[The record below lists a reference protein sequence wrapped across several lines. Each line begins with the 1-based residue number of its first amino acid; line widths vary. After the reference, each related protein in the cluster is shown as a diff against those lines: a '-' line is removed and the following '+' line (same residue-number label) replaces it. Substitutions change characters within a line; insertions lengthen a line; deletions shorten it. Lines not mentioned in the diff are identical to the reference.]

1 MNDPRALTG
10 EPLALDLVD
19 TQFAADGTVVDL
31 LATAESARAW
41 AAAAGLTG
49 TLDEAGLRALRR
61 ARSAVRDALEGR
73 GTAPLNAVLDKGRVR
88 LSVSDALAPARTL
101 QAGEPAWQPAVLA
114 AANLLDLLETAPDR
128 VKHCENPDCM
138 LWFFDTTRN
147 GTRRW
152 CSMAVC
158 GNRMK
163 ARRHYDRV
171 KARLP
176 AWPEQLGQP
185 GPGR

>member
-1 MNDPRALTG
+1 MNDPRALPG
-10 EPLALDLVD
+10 EPLALDLVN
-19 TQFAADGTVVDL
+19 TEFAATGTLVDL

-41 AAAAGLTG
+41 AAAAGLTV
-49 TLDEAGLRALRR
+49 TPDEAGLGALRQ
-61 ARSAVRDALEGR
+61 ARSAVRDALEHR
-73 GTAPLNAVLDKGRVR
+73 GTAPLSAVLDRGRVR
-88 LSVSDALAPARTL
+88 LSVSDELVPVRTL
-101 QAGEPAWQPAVLA
+101 RVSEPAWLPAVLA
-114 AANLLDLLETAPDR
+114 AANLLDLLETAPAR

-171 KARLP
+171 KAR
-176 AWPEQLGQP
+176 
-185 GPGR
+185 

>member
-1 MNDPRALTG
+1 MNDPRALPG
-10 EPLALDLVD
+10 EPLALDLVN
-19 TQFAADGTVVDL
+19 TELAPDGTVVDL

-41 AAAAGLTG
+41 AAAAG
-49 TLDEAGLRALRR
+49 
-61 ARSAVRDALEGR
+61 
-73 GTAPLNAVLDKGRVR
+73 RVR

-101 QAGEPAWQPAVLA
+101 QTGEPAWQPAVLA

-128 VKHCENPDCM
+128 VRPCANPDCM

-163 ARRHYDRV
+163 ARRHHDRV

-176 AWPEQLGQP
+176 A
-185 GPGR
+185 

>member
-1 MNDPRALTG
+1 MNDPRALPG

-19 TQFAADGTVVDL
+19 TEFAPDGTVVDL

-41 AAAAGLTG
+41 AAAAGLAG
-49 TLDEAGLRALRR
+49 TLGEAGLGALRQ

-88 LSVSDALAPARTL
+88 LSVSDALAPSRTL
-101 QAGEPAWQPAVLA
+101 KVSEAAWQPAVLA
-114 AANLLDLLETAPDR
+114 AADLLDLLETAPDR

-152 CSMAVC
+152 CSMAAC

-163 ARRHYDRV
+163 ARRHYGRV
-171 KARLP
+171 KGRAPISAPSRRHP
-176 AWPEQLGQP
+176 ATF
-185 GPGR
+185 

>member
-1 MNDPRALTG
+1 MNDPRALPG
-10 EPLALDLVD
+10 EPLTLDLVN
-19 TQFAADGTVVDL
+19 TEFAPDGTVVDL

-49 TLDEAGLRALRR
+49 TLGEASLAALRQ

-73 GTAPLNAVLDKGRVR
+73 GTAPLNAVLDMGRVR
-88 LSVSDALAPARTL
+88 LSVSDALAPTRTL

-128 VKHCENPDCM
+128 VKHCENPDCV

-176 AWPEQLGQP
+176 ARQ
-185 GPGR
+185 

>member
-1 MNDPRALTG
+1 MNDPRALPG
-10 EPLALDLVD
+10 EPLALDLVN
-19 TQFAADGTVVDL
+19 TELAPDGTVVDL
-31 LATAESARAW
+31 LATAESARSW

-49 TLDEAGLRALRR
+49 TLDEAGLGALRL

-73 GTAPLNAVLDKGRVR
+73 GTAPLNAVLGKGRVR

-101 QAGEPAWQPAVLA
+101 QTGEPAWQPAVLA

-128 VKHCENPDCM
+128 VRPCANPDCM

-163 ARRHYDRV
+163 ARRHHDRV

-176 AWPEQLGQP
+176 A
-185 GPGR
+185 

>member
-1 MNDPRALTG
+1 MDDPRALPG

-19 TQFAADGTVVDL
+19 TEFAAGGTVVDL

-41 AAAAGLTG
+41 AAAAGLAV
-49 TLDEAGLRALRR
+49 TLDQAGLSALRQ

-88 LSVSDALAPARTL
+88 LSVSDTLAPTRTL
-101 QAGEPAWQPAVLA
+101 QADETAWQPAVLA
-114 AANLLDLLETAPDR
+114 ATNLLDLLETAPDR
-128 VKHCENPDCM
+128 VKRCENPGCV

-163 ARRHYDRV
+163 ARRHHDRV
-171 KARLP
+171 KAR
-176 AWPEQLGQP
+176 
-185 GPGR
+185 

>member
-1 MNDPRALTG
+1 MGDPRALPG
-10 EPLALDLVD
+10 EPLPLDLVN
-19 TQFAADGTVVDL
+19 TRFLPDGTVTDL

-41 AAAAGLTG
+41 AAAAGLTEP
-49 TLDEAGLRALRR
+49 LDEASLGALIQ

-73 GTAPLNAVLDKGRVR
+73 GTAKLNAVLDKGRVR
-88 LSVSDALAPARTL
+88 LSVSDTLVPARTL
-101 QAGEPAWQPAVLA
+101 QAGEPAWQLAVA
-114 AANLLDLLETAPDR
+114 AAVKLLDLLETAPER
-128 VKHCENPDCM
+128 VKHCENPDCV

-152 CSMAVC
+152 CSMAAC

-171 KARLP
+171 RAGGAISAP
-176 AWPEQLGQP
+176 
-185 GPGR
+185 

>member
-1 MNDPRALTG
+1 VDDPRAVPG

-19 TQFAADGTVVDL
+19 TEFAPDGTLVDL
-31 LATAESARAW
+31 LATAKSARAW
-41 AAAAGLTG
+41 AVAAGLAG
-49 TLDEAGLRALRR
+49 TLDGAGLSALRQ
-61 ARSAVRDALEGR
+61 ARSAIRDALEGR

-88 LSVSDALAPARTL
+88 LSVSGALAPTRTL
-101 QAGEPAWQPAVLA
+101 QASEPAWQAAVLA
-114 AANLLDLLETAPDR
+114 AANLVDLLETAPDR
-128 VKHCENPDCM
+128 VKHCENPACV

-163 ARRHYDRV
+163 ARRHYDRA
-171 KARLP
+171 KARYSR
-176 AWPEQLGQP
+176 
-185 GPGR
+185 GRDSSAS

>member
-1 MNDPRALTG
+1 VNDPRALPG
-10 EPLALDLVD
+10 EPLALDLVN
-19 TQFAADGTVVDL
+19 TEFAAAGTVVDL
-31 LATAESARAW
+31 LANADLARAW
-41 AAAAGLTG
+41 ALAAGLTG
-49 TLDEAGLRALRR
+49 TLDEAGLRALRQ
-61 ARSAVRDALEGR
+61 ARSAVRDALEHR
-73 GTAPLNAVLDKGRVR
+73 GTAPLNAVLDRGRVR
-88 LSVSDALAPARTL
+88 LSVSEALAPTRAL
-101 QAGEPAWQPAVLA
+101 QVSEPAWLPAVLA
-114 AANLLDLLETAPDR
+114 AANLLDLLETAPGR

-171 KARLP
+171 KAR
-176 AWPEQLGQP
+176 
-185 GPGR
+185 